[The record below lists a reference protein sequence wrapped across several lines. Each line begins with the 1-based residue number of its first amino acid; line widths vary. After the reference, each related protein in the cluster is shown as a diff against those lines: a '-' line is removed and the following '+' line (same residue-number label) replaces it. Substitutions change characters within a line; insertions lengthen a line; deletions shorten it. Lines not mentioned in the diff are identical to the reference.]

1 MQRKETNYY
10 DIDVDIDETLL
21 KMGLVDDIFYVR
33 DLKQR
38 KLFLTAKVDQ
48 FSIGDITKHIMQ
60 YNAEDKGIPVEQR
73 QPILLYVASN
83 GGDVDAGF
91 ELIDA
96 ILTSKTPVYTIN
108 LGYQSS
114 SHRSS
119 TTPSRHTSPAP
130 RTTAQALESMTSER

>member
-48 FSIGDITKHIMQ
+48 FSIGDITKHI
-60 YNAEDKGIPVEQR
+60 IS
-73 QPILLYVASN
+73 I
-83 GGDVDAGF
+83 
-91 ELIDA
+91 
-96 ILTSKTPVYTIN
+96 
-108 LGYQSS
+108 
-114 SHRSS
+114 
-119 TTPSRHTSPAP
+119 
-130 RTTAQALESMTSER
+130 

>member
-1 MQRKETNYY
+1 MNKEKNMHRKETSYY

-38 KLFLTAKVDQ
+38 KLFLTANVDQ

-60 YNAEDKGIPVEQR
+60 YNAEDKSVPVEQR

-83 GGDVDAGF
+83 GGGCRCRFRADRCHPCKQNAC
-91 ELIDA
+91 LH
-96 ILTSKTPVYTIN
+96 
-108 LGYQSS
+108 YQSGIPVQ
-114 SHRSS
+114 HGILNWTGRS
-119 TTPSRHTSPAP
+119 
-130 RTTAQALESMTSER
+130 

>member
-38 KLFLTAKVDQ
+38 KLFLTANVDQ

-60 YNAEDKGIPVEQR
+60 YNAEDKEKGFCDH
-73 QPILLYVASN
+73 IL
-83 GGDVDAGF
+83 GVDCDMD
-91 ELIDA
+91 EI
-96 ILTSKTPVYTIN
+96 V
-108 LGYQSS
+108 
-114 SHRSS
+114 
-119 TTPSRHTSPAP
+119 
-130 RTTAQALESMTSER
+130 

>member
-1 MQRKETNYY
+1 MTASLTGSYIRY
-10 DIDVDIDETLL
+10 
-21 KMGLVDDIFYVR
+21 
-33 DLKQR
+33 LKQR

-96 ILTSKTPVYTIN
+96 ILASVRK
-108 LGYQSS
+108 
-114 SHRSS
+114 RSS
-119 TTPSRHTSPAP
+119 GKSLKSDLSYAIRHFAFVMKDYSVHCQMHLQFIG
-130 RTTAQALESMTSER
+130 RMVVLQD